1 MIARPLGIAF
11 FFLPGLG
18 AFSVRERA
26 ARQGRKEPKDGKTR
40 RRPPAAQAPLQG
52 GQGTAQGGLTQ
63 VRIVS

>member
-26 ARQGRKEPKDGKTR
+26 ARQGRKEP
-40 RRPPAAQAPLQG
+40 
-52 GQGTAQGGLTQ
+52 
-63 VRIVS
+63 